1 MSLKILTPHLQS
13 IYAELCGVSVEL
25 NNPGGSR
32 VIIIESIRL
41 IHIGDSLTFKA
52 MITDQVIK
60 EIYKKYTKP
69 CKDIAELG
77 LDRYL
82 SILKENHNI
91 SSDEME
97 IVVEDLEEFNPF
109 RMFLKRSIYGILEFD
124 RMIAFVFRSH
134 ILFFGKEDN
143 QLRVHIRPEKPQSLF
158 GRLFGR

>member
-1 MSLKILTPHLQS
+1 
-13 IYAELCGVSVEL
+13 
-25 NNPGGSR
+25 
-32 VIIIESIRL
+32 
-41 IHIGDSLTFKA
+41 

>member
-1 MSLKILTPHLQS
+1 
-13 IYAELCGVSVEL
+13 
-25 NNPGGSR
+25 
-32 VIIIESIRL
+32 
-41 IHIGDSLTFKA
+41 

-158 GRLFGR
+158 GKLFGR

>member
-1 MSLKILTPHLQS
+1 
-13 IYAELCGVSVEL
+13 
-25 NNPGGSR
+25 
-32 VIIIESIRL
+32 
-41 IHIGDSLTFKA
+41 

-69 CKDIAELG
+69 CKNIAELG

-158 GRLFGR
+158 GKLFGR

>member
-1 MSLKILTPHLQS
+1 
-13 IYAELCGVSVEL
+13 
-25 NNPGGSR
+25 
-32 VIIIESIRL
+32 
-41 IHIGDSLTFKA
+41 

-69 CKDIAELG
+69 CKNIAELG

-158 GRLFGR
+158 GK

>member
-1 MSLKILTPHLQS
+1 
-13 IYAELCGVSVEL
+13 
-25 NNPGGSR
+25 
-32 VIIIESIRL
+32 
-41 IHIGDSLTFKA
+41 

-69 CKDIAELG
+69 CKNIAELG

-134 ILFFGKEDN
+134 ILFFAKEDN

-158 GRLFGR
+158 GKLFGR